1 MRGLGMVSKILGQK
15 VVGVKQT
22 LKALKSSKGKVLYIA
37 KDADSN
43 ITDPILELAKVNS
56 LQVIFVDTMKELGNL
71 CDIDVAS
78 ATALLLE
85 EPINASN

>member
-1 MRGLGMVSKILGQK
+1 MIGKITGKITGQK

-22 LKALKSSKGKVLYIA
+22 LKALKNNQGGVLYVA

-43 ITDPILELAKVNS
+43 MTEPIIKLAEINS
-56 LQVIFVDTMKELGNL
+56 IQIIFVNTMKELGNL

-78 ATALLLE
+78 ATALRLE
-85 EPINASN
+85 DSINASN

>member
-1 MRGLGMVSKILGQK
+1 MVAKIVGQK

-22 LKALKSSKGKVLYIA
+22 LKALKNNQGKVLYIA

-43 ITDPILELAKVNS
+43 ITDPILKLAEVNS
-56 LQVIFVDTMKELGNL
+56 LQIIFVDTMKELGNL

-78 ATALLLE
+78 ATALRFE
-85 EPINASN
+85 D

>member
-1 MRGLGMVSKILGQK
+1 MVGKLVGQK

-22 LKALKSSKGKVLYIA
+22 LKALKNNQGKVLYIA
-37 KDADSN
+37 KDADVN
-43 ITDPILELAKVNS
+43 ITEPILKLAKVNS
-56 LQVIFVDTMKELGNL
+56 LQIIFVDTMKELGNL

-85 EPINASN
+85 D

>member
-1 MRGLGMVSKILGQK
+1 MVGKLVGQK

-22 LKALKSSKGKVLYIA
+22 LKALKNNQGKVLYIA
-37 KDADSN
+37 KDADIN
-43 ITDPILELAKVNS
+43 ITEPILKLAKVNS
-56 LQVIFVDTMKELGNL
+56 LQIIFVDTMKELGNL

-85 EPINASN
+85 D

>member
-1 MRGLGMVSKILGQK
+1 MVGKLVGQK

-22 LKALKSSKGKVLYIA
+22 LKALKNNQGKVLYIA

-43 ITDPILELAKVNS
+43 ITEPILKLAKVNS
-56 LQVIFVDTMKELGNL
+56 LQIIFVDTMKELGNL

-78 ATALLLE
+78 ATALSLE
-85 EPINASN
+85 G

>member
-1 MRGLGMVSKILGQK
+1 MVGKLVGQK

-22 LKALKSSKGKVLYIA
+22 LKALKNNQGKILYIA
-37 KDADSN
+37 KDADIN
-43 ITDPILELAKVNS
+43 ITDPILKLAKVNS
-56 LQVIFVDTMKELGNL
+56 LQIIFVDTMKELGNL

-85 EPINASN
+85 D

>member
-1 MRGLGMVSKILGQK
+1 MVGKIEGQK

-22 LKALKSSKGKVLYIA
+22 LKALKNSKGKVLYIA

-43 ITDPILELAKVNS
+43 ITEPILQLAKANS
-56 LQVIFVDTMKELGNL
+56 LEIIFIDTMKELGNL
-71 CDIDVAS
+71 CEIDVAS

-85 EPINASN
+85 D

>member
-1 MRGLGMVSKILGQK
+1 MVDKIVGQK

-22 LKALKSSKGKVLYIA
+22 LKALKNNRGIILYIA

-43 ITDPILELAKVNS
+43 ITDPILKLAKINS
-56 LQVIFVDTMKELGNL
+56 LQIIFVDTMKELGNL

-78 ATALLLE
+78 ATALRLE
-85 EPINASN
+85 D